1 MQMRE
6 LQEHIDADLAVAN
19 TKTAWRIDGT
29 LREFPKFKPVNLW
42 FDYPIHHT
50 DQSGVLDD
58 IQPEDEKPN
67 WKKGLE
73 ARKKQGESQRKN
85 KQAKVDMAIESFK
98 FEHHDTSS
106 VPGCINHPVTGRL
119 PIQNDCPNIAGM
131 QRIPSYSVPVFAN
144 HRSRQAQSDQA

>member
-6 LQEHIDADLAVAN
+6 LQEHIDVDLAVAN

-67 WKKGLE
+67 WKKDWKPKE
-73 ARKKQGESQRKN
+73 ARRVPEEEQAGKSRHGNRK
-85 KQAKVDMAIESFK
+85 F
-98 FEHHDTSS
+98 
-106 VPGCINHPVTGRL
+106 
-119 PIQNDCPNIAGM
+119 
-131 QRIPSYSVPVFAN
+131 
-144 HRSRQAQSDQA
+144 